1 MKISLNWLEDYVKID
16 KSAEEIAEI
25 LSDLGFP
32 NEGIEHLEGDTVIDL
47 EITSNRG
54 DCLGHIGVARELA
67 AATGAELKLPA
78 VDLVES
84 RRNAGDLVSVEI
96 QSPAL
101 CGRYTARV
109 IEAVM
114 VGPSPQ
120 WMVKRLEAVGL
131 RSVNNVVDA
140 TNYAMMETGQPPHAF
155 DYDKIADGKIIVRK
169 AKPREALVSIDG
181 TRCQLSDNMLVIAD
195 PKGPVAIAGVMG
207 GLDTEVSNHTT
218 RILLEDAHFDPLS
231 TRTTSR
237 LLNLPSEASYRFER
251 IVDIDNID
259 WASKRCAQLIV
270 QTSGGHIAKGV
281 VDVFPKKPSK
291 KEVTLRLERLKKLLG
306 LEVPVDD
313 ILRILSALSFQ
324 PKQQDGVIVC
334 TIPSWR
340 SDVYREADLIEE
352 VARVYGYNK
361 VPTEKKISIEV
372 KAADNRQK
380 ITNLIRAYL
389 NGCGL
394 FETITVSFVDSS
406 TAGLFGKSAF
416 ANAANATADKIAPDS
431 HLSVSEQ
438 LRPGQNLLRHTLIG
452 SLLEVLKTNLNVK
465 NRPCRIYEIADTF
478 LPTKQGLPDEKTKLA
493 VVYDGSFRELKGVV
507 EGLLHAL
514 NSNVKV
520 KFVPG
525 DSVWAKAAAVVVA
538 DNTELGSAGIISKKL
553 MEKFDFPPA
562 EICAAELDLEG
573 LFALYNRTVKYRNVP
588 RFPAIERDLSI
599 IVDEKIQWSEIENA
613 VRKKASAQLET
624 VRFVEVYRGKNIP
637 QGKKSIMLSL
647 LFRDDDGTLTHDA
660 VDRFQ
665 SDIVAELEK
674 AAGAQA
680 KTAGEA
686 EP

>member
-1 MKISLNWLEDYVKID
+1 MKISLDWLNDYVKID
-16 KSAEEIAEI
+16 KPADQIAEI

-67 AATGAELKLPA
+67 AATDAELKLPA
-78 VDLVES
+78 VDLGES
-84 RRNAGDLVSVEI
+84 QKNAADLISVEI

-169 AKPREALVSIDG
+169 ARPREALVSIDG
-181 TRCQLSDNMLVIAD
+181 TRCELADNMLVIAD

-231 TRTTSR
+231 VRTTSR
-237 LLNLPSEASYRFER
+237 QLGLPSEASYRFER

-270 QTSGGHIAKGV
+270 QTSGGKVAKGV

-324 PKQQDGVIVC
+324 PKSRSQVIVC

-406 TAGLFGKSAF
+406 TAGLFGK
-416 ANAANATADKIAPDS
+416 IAPDS

-438 LRPGQNLLRHTLIG
+438 LRPGVNLLRQTLIG

-493 VVYDGSFRELKGVV
+493 IIYDGSFRELKGVI
-507 EGLLHAL
+507 EGLLQAL

-525 DSVWAKAAAVVVA
+525 DSVWAKAAAAVVA
-538 DNTELGSAGIISKKL
+538 DNTELGSAGIISQKL

-573 LFALYNRTVKYRNVP
+573 LFALHNRTVKYRNVP

-637 QGKKSIMLSL
+637 DGKKSIMLSL

-674 AAGAQA
+674 AAGAQLR
-680 KTAGEA
+680 TA
-686 EP
+686 

>member
-1 MKISLNWLEDYVKID
+1 
-16 KSAEEIAEI
+16 
-25 LSDLGFP
+25 
-32 NEGIEHLEGDTVIDL
+32 L

-67 AATGAELKLPA
+67 AVTGAELKLPA
-78 VDLVES
+78 VDLDEPAATVRQHVES
-84 RRNAGDLVSVEI
+84 QKNAGDLVGVEI
-96 QSPAL
+96 LEPQL
-101 CGRYTARV
+101 CGRYTARI

-131 RSVNNVVDA
+131 RSINNVVDA

-155 DYDKIADGKIIVRK
+155 DYDKIANGKIIVRK

-181 TRCQLSDNMLVIAD
+181 THCQLSDDMLVIAD

-207 GLDTEVSNHTT
+207 GLDTEVSNSTT
-218 RILLEDAHFDPLS
+218 RILLEDAHFAPLS
-231 TRTTSR
+231 VRTTSR
-237 LLNLPSEASYRFER
+237 QLGLPSEASYRFER
-251 IVDIDNID
+251 IVDIENID
-259 WASKRCAQLIV
+259 WASKRCAQLII

-281 VDVFPKKPSK
+281 VDVYPGKPSK

-324 PKQQDGVIVC
+324 PKRQGQVILC

-340 SDVYREADLIEE
+340 NDVYREADLIEE

-394 FETITVSFVDSS
+394 FETITVSFVDPPS
-406 TAGLFGKSAF
+406 AGLFG
-416 ANAANATADKIAPDS
+416 KIAPDS

-438 LRPGQNLLRHTLIG
+438 LRPGANLLRQTLLG

-478 LPTKQGLPDEKTKLA
+478 SPKGQDSLPDEKTKLA
-493 VVYDGSFRELKGVV
+493 IVYDGSFRELKGVI
-507 EGLLHAL
+507 EGLLQAL

-525 DSVWAKAAAVVVA
+525 DSVWAKASAAVVA
-538 DNTELGSAGIISKKL
+538 DDTELGSAGIISKKL

-599 IVDEKIQWSEIENA
+599 IVNEKIQWSEIENA
-613 VRKKASAQLET
+613 VRKKAPAQLET

-637 QGKKSIMLSL
+637 GGKKSIMLSL

-674 AAGAQA
+674 AAGAQLR
-680 KTAGEA
+680 TA
-686 EP
+686 